1 MAEDIEGELTRRHRA
16 AATLVSAL
24 LTFTL
29 ALVALAFA
37 GVRLTPA
44 TLNFIDQTTYVALW
58 IVILFAGLGAI
69 ALRRMRFGA
78 MRLQIIADAKGRAA
92 LLATLHKT
100 TVLVALFGIV
110 IAVIGYLLF
119 MRSTDPWDMLKAGV
133 IAIAILLYTYPRRAA
148 WQRVLRETQTKDGL
162 TTDGVPPA
170 KGTPA

>member
-1 MAEDIEGELTRRHRA
+1 MVEEIETELTRRHRA

-24 LTFTL
+24 ITLTL
-29 ALVALAFA
+29 ALVALSYA
-37 GVRLTPA
+37 GGRPA
-44 TLNFIDQTTYVALW
+44 VSLSFIDPTAYAALW
-58 IVILFAGLGAI
+58 IVILFIGLGAI

-78 MRLQIIADAKGRAA
+78 LRLQTIAEAKGISA

-119 MRSTDPWDMLKAGV
+119 MRSGYPSDMLKAGI
-133 IAIAILLYTYPRRAA
+133 IAVAVLLYTYPRRAA
-148 WQRVLRETQTKDGL
+148 WQRVLQATQTRDGL

>member
-1 MAEDIEGELTRRHRA
+1 MAEEMETELTRRHRG

-24 LTFTL
+24 ITLTL
-29 ALVALAFA
+29 ALVALAYA
-37 GVRLTPA
+37 GVRPRVN
-44 TLNFIDQTTYVALW
+44 LNFIDQTAYAALW
-58 IVILFAGLGAI
+58 IIILFAGLGAI

-78 MRLQIIADAKGRAA
+78 LRLQTIAEAKGLSA

-100 TVLVALFGIV
+100 TVLVALFGLV
-110 IAVIGYLLF
+110 IAFIGYLLF
-119 MRSTDPWDMLKAGV
+119 MRSTEPSDMLKAGI

-148 WQRVLRETQTKDGL
+148 WQRVLQATQSKDGL

>member
-1 MAEDIEGELTRRHRA
+1 MAEEIEAELTRHHRG

-24 LTFTL
+24 ITLTL
-29 ALVALAFA
+29 VLVALAYA
-37 GVRLTPA
+37 GVRPSVNLS
-44 TLNFIDQTTYVALW
+44 FIDPTAYAALW
-58 IVILFAGLGAI
+58 IVILFIGLGAI

-78 MRLQIIADAKGRAA
+78 LRLQTIADAKGHSA
-92 LLATLHKT
+92 LLATLRKT
-100 TVLVALFGIV
+100 TVLVALFGFV

-119 MRSTDPWDMLKAGV
+119 MRSGYPSDMLKAGI

-148 WQRVLRETQTKDGL
+148 WQSVLQATQTKDGL

>member
-1 MAEDIEGELTRRHRA
+1 MVEENATELSRRHRA

-24 LTFTL
+24 ITLTL
-29 ALVALAFA
+29 ALIALAYTGA
-37 GVRLTPA
+37 RPRVNLS
-44 TLNFIDQTTYVALW
+44 FIDQTTYVALW

-78 MRLQIIADAKGRAA
+78 LRLQTIAEAKGVSA
-92 LLATLHKT
+92 LFATLHKT
-100 TVLVALFGIV
+100 TVLVALFGII
-110 IAVIGYLLF
+110 IAVIGYVLF
-119 MRSTDPWDMLKAGV
+119 MRSTDPSDMLKAGI

-148 WQRVLRETQTKDGL
+148 WQRVLQATQSRDGL